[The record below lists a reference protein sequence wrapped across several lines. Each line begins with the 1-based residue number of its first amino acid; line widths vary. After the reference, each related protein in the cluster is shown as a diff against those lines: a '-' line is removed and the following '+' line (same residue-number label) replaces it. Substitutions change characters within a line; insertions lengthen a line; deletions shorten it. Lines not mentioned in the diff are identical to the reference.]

1 MSAEQLLVEIA
12 KHVIAIASSL
22 IALSVTFAKNLG
34 NGALSPLVKC
44 ALTSWLAAVVAS
56 LWILLALT
64 AHLSRAPHADIWS
77 LSIRV
82 PSFVQLISLALGLG
96 LFMLHALTVK
106 APESAAK
113 PDWRKKKRRLGMW
126 RV

>member
-1 MSAEQLLVEIA
+1 MSAEELLVEIA

-34 NGALSPLVKC
+34 SGALSLLVKC
-44 ALTSWLAAVVAS
+44 ALASWLVAVVAS

-64 AHLSRAPHADIWS
+64 AHLSRAPNADIWS
-77 LSIRV
+77 LSIRL

-106 APESAAK
+106 APAGAK
-113 PDWRKKKRRLGMW
+113 PDWRQKKRRLGMW